1 MFLLCIVGNETPE
14 NIGLQHTKIPSKSID
29 FCRVDMVFGDM

>member
-1 MFLLCIVGNETPE
+1 LCFVGNGTSE

-29 FCRVDMVFGDM
+29 FYRVDMVYVDM